1 MFCPDILALKHK
13 SRIVTCQTLLGWPRT
28 THFSSLIFKPV
39 FEHWTGGEAMP
50 KNRKERQCWLSNTSQ
65 QCRRILLRCFRART
79 SGSAWAIHYQRD
91 MCTYTRTSG
100 TRHVMS
106 CCASFRGG
114 MSSFGFSE
122 RAVFLLPNCRC
133 RTPNERTYE
142 RLRFRSPPAL
152 HPKAVLCHNRAA
164 NFPSMKSSQLLLK
177 V

>member
-91 MCTYTRTSG
+91 MCTYKRYQTCHVV
-100 TRHVMS
+100 RHFAVGWAALDLANARYS
-106 CCASFRGG
+106 CCQIVAAERQMRELMRDFASVPLPRFTQKPCY
-114 MSSFGFSE
+114 
-122 RAVFLLPNCRC
+122 ATIVLQIFLQW
-133 RTPNERTYE
+133 
-142 RLRFRSPPAL
+142 
-152 HPKAVLCHNRAA
+152 KV
-164 NFPSMKSSQLLLK
+164 PSYY
-177 V
+177 